1 MFINQVVRRELCQQ
15 ARNNQTQHLRVL
27 QNRFTTFSPSQSIQQ
42 LPINTTS
49 NTNYNTHPTTT
60 STQIYSNQRIKY
72 FSSEAADNLAS
83 LLSRE
88 IDDEDSTGNNVVPN
102 EVKKLKTLIEKDWRI
117 VEKPGVG
124 AITLYKKVNPDGM
137 KIAIQFHCQ
146 DTETPETEGPDED
159 DDANE
164 DEEEGEAGGNL
175 RFMVCCNKAG
185 KNIVIGCATEGGQ
198 ADIETVVIR
207 DGETVDEGF
216 VLRGTENLYQGPEFF
231 DLASDLQEAF
241 NVHVQ
246 EDCGVDESV
255 SAFLVMYTDFKE
267 QVEYTHW
274 LKTVHDIMD
283 K

>member
-1 MFINQVVRRELCQQ
+1 
-15 ARNNQTQHLRVL
+15 
-27 QNRFTTFSPSQSIQQ
+27 
-42 LPINTTS
+42 
-49 NTNYNTHPTTT
+49 
-60 STQIYSNQRIKY
+60 
-72 FSSEAADNLAS
+72 
-83 LLSRE
+83 
-88 IDDEDSTGNNVVPN
+88 
-102 EVKKLKTLIEKDWRI
+102 
-117 VEKPGVG
+117 
-124 AITLYKKVNPDGM
+124 
-137 KIAIQFHCQ
+137 
-146 DTETPETEGPDED
+146 
-159 DDANE
+159 
-164 DEEEGEAGGNL
+164 
-175 RFMVCCNKAG
+175 MVCCNKAG

-246 EDCGVDESV
+246 EDCGVYESV